1 MCQSLLFNFIKTQMC
16 VPANFT
22 KSFTAIFL
30 PDYFRTTASECKK
43 KCLTILFEALLHG
56 MQIRSD

>member
-1 MCQSLLFNFIKTQMC
+1 MFNFIKTQMC

-22 KSFTAIFL
+22 KSFTAIFP
-30 PDYFRTTASECKK
+30 PDYFRTTASEYKK